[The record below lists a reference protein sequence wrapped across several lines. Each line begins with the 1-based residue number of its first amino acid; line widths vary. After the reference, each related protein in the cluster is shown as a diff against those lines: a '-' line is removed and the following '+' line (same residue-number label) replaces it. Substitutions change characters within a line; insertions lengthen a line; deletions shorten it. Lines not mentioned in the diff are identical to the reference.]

1 MIRKWILGAFL
12 LTLATP
18 ASAGSCD
25 ALLAAHDKEA
35 HTPHR
40 YDNKVLRG
48 DRLELELTE
57 IAVNGKTYAK
67 TTSTVRPEGWRAGM
81 LRPQAW
87 RDRTWDPDKDAAVYR
102 KASARNAP
110 DCHADGTDAIDGD
123 PADIIIS
130 VNANGFTTRSWIS
143 RATGLPMK
151 EESLPYG
158 DQTTLS
164 TYSYND
170 VTPPDTK

>member
-1 MIRKWILGAFL
+1 MDIRLD
-12 LTLATP
+12 P
-18 ASAGSCD
+18 V

-102 KASARNAP
+102 KTSARNAP
-110 DCHADGTDAIDGD
+110 DCHADGTDAIEGE
-123 PADIIIS
+123 PTDIITS

-143 RATGLPMK
+143 RTTGLPMK

-158 DQTTLS
+158 DHTTLS

-170 VTPPDTK
+170 VTAPDTK